1 MPLSALYNREVNF
14 TCSICM
20 ENMVPQ
26 SKSEVKAFI
35 QMWSEH
41 PDLINQLQQLAGIL
55 KDKPEL
61 KDYLS
66 KATLRM
72 FNNQGDD
79 GLIITQRLNA
89 HSDEINEIIKSLI
102 VQKLECHDS
111 EAPQFHSACFRKVLE
126 ENRLCPICR
135 NDIDQLDR
143 EKFGIIHHKLGSQKI
158 VSSLALAI
166 FCTFL
171 FLARSELGAFL
182 TSGPCIFLFK
192 LACIIALPL
201 SIGLMIQSPGTRLY
215 QVEEFFDN
223 ILNMGDRV
231 QESENAERHI

>member
-1 MPLSALYNREVNF
+1 MPLGAQYNREVNF

-26 SKSEVKAFI
+26 SKSQVKEFI
-35 QMWSEH
+35 EMWSEH

-61 KDYLS
+61 EDYLS

-79 GLIITQRLNA
+79 GLIITQRLNV

-111 EAPQFHSACFRKVLE
+111 EAPQFHSACFRKVLKE
-126 ENRLCPICR
+126 GALCPICR

-143 EKFGIIHHKLGSQKI
+143 EKFGTVYHQLESEKI
-158 VSSLALAI
+158 TPYLVGAI
-166 FCTFL
+166 FFIFL
-171 FLARSELGAFL
+171 FLGRSELAAFL
-182 TSGPCIFLFK
+182 TSAPCIFLFK

-201 SIGLMIQSPGTRLY
+201 SIALAIQSPGTRLY

-223 ILNMGDRV
+223 IVNMGDRV
-231 QESENAERHI
+231 QESDNAERHI